1 MEQEVMQRRTF
12 IFQLLY
18 NRVTGSYSRLVP
30 WPARILIEALVLF
43 AVSDSK

>member
-18 NRVTGSYSRLVP
+18 NKVTGVYVRVVP
-30 WPARILIEALVLF
+30 SPARIGLEILVLLV
-43 AVSDSK
+43 VSE